1 MEFTPRLGGGD
12 PETQARPARPAAALP
27 RQFRRFGNPDDHFI
41 QSRPHSGLITQA
53 EVPRRTLAWPSSTC
67 SLGSVILGHRGE
79 FGAGV
84 AIEAAQLATGGMV
97 YAIELDVAD
106 YHLIVANAQTFGVK
120 NLTAIHGMAPAVFS
134 GLPAPDA
141 VFVGG
146 IRQEASRHLLEAAFK
161 ALRPGGRLVVN
172 IASLEGLGAVYAALK
187 EIAPPVQGM
196 LVNIARGTEQ
206 LETLRFEALNPTFL
220 LTVSKPAAKT

>member
-1 MEFTPRLGGGD
+1 
-12 PETQARPARPAAALP
+12 
-27 RQFRRFGNPDDHFI
+27 
-41 QSRPHSGLITQA
+41 
-53 EVPRRTLAWPSSTC
+53 
-67 SLGSVILGHRGE
+67 
-79 FGAGV
+79 
-84 AIEAAQLATGGMV
+84 ATGGMV
-97 YAIELDVAD
+97 YAIEQDVAD

-120 NLTAIHGMAPAVFS
+120 NLTPVHGMAPAVFA

-146 IRQEASRHLLEAAFK
+146 IRQDVSRLLDAAYK

-172 IASLEGLGAVYAALK
+172 VASLESLTASYAALK

-206 LETLRFEALNPTFL
+206 LETLRFEALNPNFL
-220 LTVSKPAAKT
+220 LTVAKPAAKT